1 MVWNKI
7 NKIKL
12 YYDYIISFETPY
24 EGYEK
29 VEMTSK
35 KTYNTIVIKVKRHD
49 ELISEI
55 SVKAIIDDVGK
66 AIGSLEVNWDAS
78 GNIFVH
84 INASFDGIKGI
95 LSIET
100 SFQQ

>member
-1 MVWNKI
+1 
-7 NKIKL
+7 
-12 YYDYIISFETPY
+12 
-24 EGYEK
+24 
-29 VEMTSK
+29 MTSK
-35 KTYNTIVIKVKRHD
+35 KTDDTIVIKVKKHD

-55 SVKAIIDDVGK
+55 SVKAMIKDVEK

-95 LSIET
+95 LSIHT
-100 SFQQ
+100 SFPKVKTILLELGIQKMNLKGKQN